1 MITFL
6 GMVVSHLL
14 MIAGLVIFG
23 FGLGWRYGRLEAAQQ
38 GRDISAVFE

>member
-23 FGLGWRYGRLEAAQQ
+23 LGLGWKYGRREAAQQ
-38 GRDISAVFE
+38 GRDITAIFE